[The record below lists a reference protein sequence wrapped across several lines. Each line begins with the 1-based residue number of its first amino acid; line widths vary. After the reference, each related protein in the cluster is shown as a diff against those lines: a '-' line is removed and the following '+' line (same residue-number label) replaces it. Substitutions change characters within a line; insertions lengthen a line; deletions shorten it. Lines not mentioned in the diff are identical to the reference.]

1 MKVIFSATP
10 ETLKDYREFAAR
22 AAEFGAT
29 HLSVNPWNSLPRSYW
44 EWDINRNDPYP
55 GWTIMCSG
63 FFKNVGVE
71 ELEEWIPADYSRRCL
86 ELIAQRGDVLR
97 EFGLKGT
104 FNTNE
109 PYSLPEGVFLAHPEW
124 RGPRTDAPRRAKRPY
139 YSPCIDHPEVLAL
152 YRKVITK
159 LCKAAPIDLITM
171 GTNDCG
177 AGVCWSAGLY
187 PLANGPSHCENRS
200 MSDRISGFLSA
211 LQEGASAAGQ
221 TAEVWLSGLRR
232 RHEFKGV
239 SPLLKAG
246 QYVDGHGANMK
257 APRGAGAG
265 DSIDYSGVFPV
276 RGLMQPV
283 KFLRG
288 LTGVTAKAD
297 MVSYGFPTTKDTDL
311 FELLRLNREKPVHNE
326 WDVACRLHEFAAAKG
341 GPAHAAALYE
351 MWQAVDSAVQ
361 ELGLIGDG
369 GPVTLCGTV
378 NQRLLNRPFV
388 AFPLELTAA
397 EKDYYRPFQFQARS
411 EEKAADLMNFQDMT
425 QVKGRS
431 GTWLATLSLEKA
443 MSQVQ
448 KAIGRAQGILA
459 AMPKGAFHD
468 EMRMNE
474 LRLRALLCVVRN
486 LHNACAYQGVLDR
499 TDYAVTPPVE
509 ECYWDGLGDLRGY
522 ELRTIA
528 RKEIDNCNELADLI
542 DQAPEPLLW
551 LAGTPEE
558 EDIFRFGP
566 DLAKQLR
573 KKAKIMLDHEADLD
587 RLYAMP
593 NP

>member
-44 EWDINRNDPYP
+44 EWDIDRNDPYP
-55 GWTIMCSG
+55 GWTMVCSG

-71 ELEEWIPADYSRRCL
+71 ELEEWIPADYSRRCM
-86 ELIAQRGDVLR
+86 EIIAQMGDVLR

-109 PYSLPEGVFLAHPEW
+109 PYSLPEGVFQAHPEW

-152 YRKVITK
+152 YRKAVTK
-159 LCKAAPIDLITM
+159 LCKAAPVDLLTM
-171 GTNDCG
+171 ATNDCG

-200 MSDRISGFLSA
+200 MADRISGFMSA
-211 LQEGASAAGQ
+211 LQEGAAAAGQ
-221 TAEVWLSGLRR
+221 TAEVWLGGLRR

-246 QYVDGHGANMK
+246 QYVDGHGTNMK

-276 RGLMQPV
+276 RGLVQPV

-297 MVSYGFPTTKDTDL
+297 MVSYGFPTTKDADL

-351 MWQAVDSAVQ
+351 MWQAIDSAVQ

-369 GPVTLCGTV
+369 GPITLCGTV
-378 NQRLLNRPFV
+378 N
-388 AFPLELTAA
+388 
-397 EKDYYRPFQFQARS
+397 
-411 EEKAADLMNFQDMT
+411 
-425 QVKGRS
+425 GRS

-443 MSQVQ
+443 MSHVQ
-448 KAIGRAQGILA
+448 KALGRAQGILA
-459 AMPKGAFHD
+459 AVPKGAFHD

-499 TDYAVTPPVE
+499 TDYAVTPPLE

-528 RKEIDNCNELADLI
+528 RKEIDNCHELADLI
-542 DQAPEPLLW
+542 EQAPEPLLW
-551 LAGTPEE
+551 LAKTREE

-566 DLAKQLR
+566 DLDAQLR
-573 KKAKIMLDHEADLD
+573 KKAKIMLAHEADLD